1 MIQIKFQEGLTGATN
16 ELEKEANLLAGDV
29 ISNFKTVQSFSNED
43 LLFARY
49 KVLMEPINKLTTT

>member
-29 ISNFKTVQSFSNED
+29 ISNFKTV
-43 LLFARY
+43 
-49 KVLMEPINKLTTT
+49 